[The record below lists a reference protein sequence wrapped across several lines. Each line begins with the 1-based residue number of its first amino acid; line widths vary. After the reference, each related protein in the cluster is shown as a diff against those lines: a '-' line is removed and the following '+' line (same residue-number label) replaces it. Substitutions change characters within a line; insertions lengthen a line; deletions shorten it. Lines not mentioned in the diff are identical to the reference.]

1 MVDMAKMK
9 EQALQRKREHE
20 EKELRKQ
27 MGGSKSSARRGS
39 SRGSS
44 RSGSSRGRSQT
55 RGRANPSAQ
64 RALAAQQQRKPKKRK
79 RSISR
84 WVLDILLVLG
94 ALLVIVVFLNPF

>member
-20 EKELRKQ
+20 ERELRKQ
-27 MGGSKSSARRGS
+27 MKGSKSSSRRSAS
-39 SRGSS
+39 SN
-44 RSGSSRGRSQT
+44 SGRGRS
-55 RGRANPSAQ
+55 RAGGRSNPSAQ
-64 RALAAQQQRKPKKRK
+64 RALAQQRVQPKKRK

-94 ALLVIVVFLNPF
+94 ALLVIVIMFNPF